1 MSSGNKATAVFT
13 SAVHLADK
21 NEHPIAALHK
31 SQLSTAGRNNA
42 PYDRCYLVPVI
53 GSQISYKL
61 SITMMKR
68 RITTTYGLLSFVV
81 AVVLGP
87 LATANSFPVF
97 L

>member
-1 MSSGNKATAVFT
+1 MSSGNKATVVFT

-42 PYDRCYLVPVI
+42 PYDGCYMVPVI
-53 GSQISYKL
+53 GSHISYKL
-61 SITMMKR
+61 SISMMKR
-68 RITTTYGLLSFVV
+68 LITTAYVFLSFVI
-81 AVVLGP
+81 VVLGP